1 MSNNSNV
8 QTMTIASIYE
18 ERDRMYSEGD
28 HSLGTTS
35 DQIDALTSSVK
46 DLIKN
51 EKLSF
56 GSADWISVHD
66 VERILND
73 FRYDT
78 LRNWR
83 SIVALFLP
91 EILSLVTN
99 GDRAVIS
106 LGRIG
111 QERPA
116 LVILDRYDNGVYSLL
131 DLESAEVIGV
141 NDVQLAARVIA
152 AGVEYL

>member
-1 MSNNSNV
+1 MSSTSV
-8 QTMTIASIYE
+8 ESRTIASIYE
-18 ERDRMYSEGD
+18 ERDRMYAEGD
-28 HSLGTTS
+28 HSLGS
-35 DQIDALTSSVK
+35 VSSQINDLTSLAK
-46 DLIKN
+46 DLIK
-51 EKLSF
+51 SQTSSW
-56 GSADWISVHD
+56 GSVNWVSVHD
-66 VERILND
+66 VERILSD
-73 FRYDT
+73 LRYD
-78 LRNWR
+78 LMKNWR

-99 GDRAVIS
+99 DDRAVIS

-116 LVILDRYDNGVYSLL
+116 LVILDRYVNGVYSLL
-131 DLESAEVIGV
+131 DLESAEIVGV

>member
-1 MSNNSNV
+1 MGSQSP
-8 QTMTIASIYE
+8 
-18 ERDRMYSEGD
+18 D
-28 HSLGTTS
+28 HSLR
-35 DQIDALTSSVK
+35 AAK

-56 GSADWISVHD
+56 GSSNWISVHTVD
-66 VERILND
+66 RILND

-83 SIVALFLP
+83 SIVALFLT

-99 GDRAVIS
+99 GDRVVIS

>member
-1 MSNNSNV
+1 MSSTSV
-8 QTMTIASIYE
+8 ESRTIASIYE
-18 ERDRMYSEGD
+18 ERDRMYAEGD
-28 HSLGTTS
+28 HSLRS
-35 DQIDALTSSVK
+35 VSSQINDLTSLAK
-46 DLIKN
+46 DLIK
-51 EKLSF
+51 SQTSSW
-56 GSADWISVHD
+56 GSVNWVSVHD
-66 VERILND
+66 VECILSD
-73 FRYDT
+73 LRYD
-78 LRNWR
+78 LMKNWR

-99 GDRAVIS
+99 DDRAVIS

-116 LVILDRYDNGVYSLL
+116 LVILDRYVNGVYSLL
-131 DLESAEVIGV
+131 DLESAEIVGV